1 MRTFRPIED
10 APAFRGLIRVLG
22 LVGLLAL
29 PVEGQEARMRH
40 PLRVGGSSTL
50 VPLIREAVRHLQRK
64 RPDLAFEVEAST
76 SKEGMEQLAEGRLD
90 AAMSGLPMIPALA
103 RRGAREI
110 PLVLQAFVIV
120 AHPEIPSTALKDADW
135 GLLFTRPGLRWP
147 GTDLPVKPV
156 LRPKGT
162 ATQRVFE
169 IQVIQGQP
177 PAPGEVAPFTPDLL
191 ALVARTPG
199 AVGLAEYGQARAWEG
214 RLRLLPWKGL
224 VCTPKAVKEGRYPLV
239 ETGALLYRPEALAP
253 SAREALEAL
262 QALLADPDFQGVVL
276 EGQLG
281 QFPLAWAGASRP

>member
-1 MRTFRPIED
+1 VRTFRPIED
-10 APAFRGLIRVLG
+10 APAFRR
-22 LVGLLAL
+22 LVRLLALAGLLAL
-29 PVEGQEARMRH
+29 PALAQEAPVRR
-40 PLRVGGSSTL
+40 PLRVGGSTTL
-50 VPLIREAVRHLQRK
+50 LPLVREAARHLQRK

-90 AAMSGLPMIPALA
+90 ATLSGLPMIPALV

-120 AHPEIPSTALKDADW
+120 AHPEVPPGALKDPDW

-147 GTDLPVKPV
+147 GTDLPVRPV

-169 IQVIQGQP
+169 TQVLQGQP
-177 PAPGEVAPFTPDLL
+177 PAPGEVAPFTTDLL

-199 AVGLAEYGQARAWEG
+199 AAGLAEYGQARAWEG

-224 VCTPKAVKEGRYPLV
+224 VCTPKAVQEGRYPLV

-262 QALLADPDFQGVVL
+262 LALLADPDFQGVVL